1 MSPYLPEPQPSRGT
15 DITPLLAARIVR
27 ENRKAELEVYRY
39 KLDAAVTREKDI
51 IDTETLEDVI
61 TEATEAELRFLNAF
75 RAKANDSETAREIVA
90 RKLEIFDAIS
100 NRRIARRF
108 RG

>member
-1 MSPYLPEPQPSRGT
+1 MSPHLPEPQRPRGT

-27 ENRKAELEVYRY
+27 ESRKAELEVYRY
-39 KLDAAVTREKDI
+39 KLDAAVMREKDI

-61 TEATEAELRFLNAF
+61 TEATEAELRFLNEF
-75 RAKANDSETAREIVA
+75 RAKANGSETAREIVA

-100 NRRIARRF
+100 SRRIARRF